1 MLKYLAK
8 ISMDIFPSVLA
19 TIIGAYIVNHYINAR
34 PAADTPAAVVA
45 PADAGKNG
53 KPADMAN
60 LPAPGVKAKG
70 VSEKSISDKG
80 ASDKPAAEKPAETKA
95 TETKPAETKA
105 TETKAADEAASR
117 GRTPAHE
124 KAVAKSSSVASTP
137 AAPTAAP
144 LVEANS
150 APAAASAAA
159 TPDANDLARAAI
171 ERLRKSPEGK
181 AAEKAAEA
189 KSTETRPSET
199 RPSEIKPAEAKPAE
213 AKAAERT
220 PEPAVQEA
228 SRIPEAPRNVTAVPS
243 TVRPLPPPINVSTP
257 SPDAYGSGGSSQA
270 NPPYTASLGND
281 DPNRLTPPADI
292 PVPVIA
298 PPLDLRADAGSPA
311 PRPKTNVADD
321 MLSGM
326 KSMFHAVLPKSATPD

>member
-45 PADAGKNG
+45 PADAGKSG
-53 KPADMAN
+53 KPADVAN
-60 LPAPGVKAKG
+60 LPGPGVKAKG
-70 VSEKSISDKG
+70 VSEKSISEKS
-80 ASDKPAAEKPAETKA
+80 ASDKPAADKAAEAKPAEV
-95 TETKPAETKA
+95 KPAEGKA
-105 TETKAADEAASR
+105 AEVKAADVTPGETASHS
-117 GRTPAHE
+117 RTAAHE
-124 KAVAKSSSVASTP
+124 KSVAKSTP
-137 AAPTAAP
+137 AAP
-144 LVEANS
+144 VVDANS
-150 APAAASAAA
+150 APALASPAA

-189 KSTETRPSET
+189 KSSEIKPVEARSSET
-199 RPSEIKPAEAKPAE
+199 RPI
-213 AKAAERT
+213 ERT
-220 PEPAVQEA
+220 PEAAVQEA
-228 SRIPEAPRNVTAVPS
+228 SRTPEAPRIVTTVPS
-243 TVRPLPPPINVSTP
+243 TIRPLPPPINVSTP
-257 SPDAYGSGGSSQA
+257 SPEAYGNGGASQA
-270 NPPYTASLGND
+270 NPSYTASVGDD
-281 DPNRLTPPADI
+281 DPNRPTPPADI

-298 PPLDLRADAGSPA
+298 PPLDLRADAGATA
-311 PRPKTNVADD
+311 PRPKPNVADD

>member
-34 PAADTPAAVVA
+34 PAADTPAVLVA

-53 KPADMAN
+53 KPGDVAN

-70 VSEKSISDKG
+70 VSEKSISEKS
-80 ASDKPAAEKPAETKA
+80 ASDKPAADKSA
-95 TETKPAETKA
+95 ETKPADTKSA
-105 TETKAADEAASR
+105 DTKAADVAPGEASH
-117 GRTPAHE
+117 GR
-124 KAVAKSSSVASTP
+124 KAALKSSSVASTP
-137 AAPTAAP
+137 AGPTVAPV
-144 LVEANS
+144 VEANS
-150 APAAASAAA
+150 APPAASPAA

-189 KSTETRPSET
+189 KANEIK
-199 RPSEIKPAEAKPAE
+199 PSEIRPAE

-220 PEPAVQEA
+220 PEHAVQEV
-228 SRIPEAPRNVTAVPS
+228 SRIPEAPRNVTAVS
-243 TVRPLPPPINVSTP
+243 SSVRPLPPPINVSTP
-257 SPDAYGSGGSSQA
+257 SADAYGNGGSSQA
-270 NPPYTASLGND
+270 NPPFTASVGND
-281 DPNRLTPPADI
+281 GPNRLTPPADI

-298 PPLDLRADAGSPA
+298 PPLDLRADAGATA
-311 PRPKTNVADD
+311 PQPKTNVADE

-326 KSMFHAVLPKSATPD
+326 KSMFHAVLPKGATPD

>member
-34 PAADTPAAVVA
+34 PAADTPAAVIA
-45 PADAGKNG
+45 PADAGK
-53 KPADMAN
+53 KPADVAN
-60 LPAPGVKAKG
+60 LPGPGVKAKG

-80 ASDKPAAEKPAETKA
+80 AADKAAAEKPAD
-95 TETKPAETKA
+95 
-105 TETKAADEAASR
+105 TKAADEAASH
-117 GRTPAHE
+117 GRNTHE
-124 KAVAKSSSVASTP
+124 KAVAKSTPVAP
-137 AAPTAAP
+137 ASAPV
-144 LVEANS
+144 VEANS
-150 APAAASAAA
+150 SPAA

-189 KSTETRPSET
+189 KSS
-199 RPSEIKPAEAKPAE
+199 EAKPAAE
-213 AKAAERT
+213 AKVIDKT
-220 PEPAVQEA
+220 PEKVSEPALQEA
-228 SRIPEAPRNVTAVPS
+228 SRTPEAPRIVTAVPA

-257 SPDAYGSGGSSQA
+257 SPDAYGAASQA
-270 NPPYTASLGND
+270 NPPYTASVSDD

-298 PPLDLRADAGSPA
+298 PPLDLRADAGAAA
-311 PRPKTNVADD
+311 PMPRAKTNVADE

-326 KSMFHAVLPKSATPD
+326 KSMFHAVLPKGATPD

>member
-45 PADAGKNG
+45 PANAGKNG
-53 KPADMAN
+53 KPADVAN

-70 VSEKSISDKG
+70 VSEKSISEKS
-80 ASDKPAAEKPAETKA
+80 ASDKPAAEKPAETK
-95 TETKPAETKA
+95 PAETKA
-105 TETKAADEAASR
+105 ADVAPGEASH

-137 AAPTAAP
+137 AAPSAAP
-144 LVEANS
+144 VVEASS
-150 APAAASAAA
+150 APAAASPAA

-189 KSTETRPSET
+189 KSTETK
-199 RPSEIKPAEAKPAE
+199 PSEIKPVEAKSSE
-213 AKAAERT
+213 IKAAERT

-243 TVRPLPPPINVSTP
+243 MVRPLPPPINVSTP

-270 NPPYTASLGND
+270 NPPYTASVGND
-281 DPNRLTPPADI
+281 NPNRLTPPADI

-298 PPLDLRADAGSPA
+298 PPLDLRADAGAAA
-311 PRPKTNVADD
+311 PRPKTNVADE

-326 KSMFHAVLPKSATPD
+326 KSMFHAVLPKTATPD

>member
-45 PADAGKNG
+45 PANAGKNG
-53 KPADMAN
+53 KPADVAN

-70 VSEKSISDKG
+70 VSEKSISEKS
-80 ASDKPAAEKPAETKA
+80 ASDKPTAEKPAETKA
-95 TETKPAETKA
+95 
-105 TETKAADEAASR
+105 ADVAPGEAPH

-137 AAPTAAP
+137 AAPSAAP
-144 LVEANS
+144 VVEANS
-150 APAAASAAA
+150 APAAASPAA

-189 KSTETRPSET
+189 KSTETK
-199 RPSEIKPAEAKPAE
+199 PSEIKPSEI
-213 AKAAERT
+213 KAAERT

-243 TVRPLPPPINVSTP
+243 MVRPLPPPINVSTP

-270 NPPYTASLGND
+270 NPPYTASVGND
-281 DPNRLTPPADI
+281 NPNRLTPPADI

-298 PPLDLRADAGSPA
+298 PPLDLRADAGAAA
-311 PRPKTNVADD
+311 PRPKTNVADE

>member
-34 PAADTPAAVVA
+34 PTADTPAAVVA

-53 KPADMAN
+53 KPADVAN

-70 VSEKSISDKG
+70 VSEKSISEKS
-80 ASDKPAAEKPAETKA
+80 AADKPAADKPA
-95 TETKPAETKA
+95 
-105 TETKAADEAASR
+105 AAHD
-117 GRTPAHE
+117 
-124 KAVAKSSSVASTP
+124 KAVAKSSPAASTP
-137 AAPTAAP
+137 AAAP
-144 LVEANS
+144 VVEANS
-150 APAAASAAA
+150 APAAASPTV

-189 KSTETRPSET
+189 KSTETKPS
-199 RPSEIKPAEAKPAE
+199 AEAKSSE
-213 AKAAERT
+213 TKSSESKAAERT
-220 PEPAVQEA
+220 PEQPAVQEA
-228 SRIPEAPRNVTAVPS
+228 SRVPEAPRIVTAVPS

-257 SPDAYGSGGSSQA
+257 SPDAYGNGGSSQA
-270 NPPYTASLGND
+270 NPPYTASVGND
-281 DPNRLTPPADI
+281 NPNRLTPPADI

-298 PPLDLRADAGSPA
+298 PPLDLRADAGAPV
-311 PRPKTNVADD
+311 PRPKTNVADE

>member
-34 PAADTPAAVVA
+34 PAADAPAAVVA
-45 PADAGKNG
+45 PADTGK
-53 KPADMAN
+53 KPADVAN

-80 ASDKPAAEKPAETKA
+80 AADKPAAEK
-95 TETKPAETKA
+95 
-105 TETKAADEAASR
+105 AADAKSADTKSA
-117 GRTPAHE
+117 AHE
-124 KAVAKSSSVASTP
+124 KAVAKSTPSAP
-137 AAPTAAP
+137 AAAP
-144 LVEANS
+144 VVEANS
-150 APAAASAAA
+150 APAAVSPAA

-171 ERLRKSPEGK
+171 ERLRKSPEGR

-189 KSTETRPSET
+189 KSSET
-199 RPSEIKPAEAKPAE
+199 KPAETKPAE
-213 AKAAERT
+213 NKAAERT

-228 SRIPEAPRNVTAVPS
+228 SRAPEAPRIITAAPS

-257 SPDAYGSGGSSQA
+257 SPEAYGNGSGSQA
-270 NPPYTASLGND
+270 NPPYTASIGNV

-298 PPLDLRADAGSPA
+298 PPLDLRADAGAPM
-311 PRPKTNVADD
+311 PRPKTNVADE

>member
-53 KPADMAN
+53 KPADVAN

-70 VSEKSISDKG
+70 VSEKSISEKS
-80 ASDKPAAEKPAETKA
+80 AADKPAADKPAA
-95 TETKPAETKA
+95 
-105 TETKAADEAASR
+105 
-117 GRTPAHE
+117 AHE
-124 KAVAKSSSVASTP
+124 KAVAKSSPATSTP
-137 AAPTAAP
+137 ATPAAAP
-144 LVEANS
+144 VVEANS
-150 APAAASAAA
+150 APAAASPAV

-189 KSTETRPSET
+189 KSTETKSSAEAKSSET
-199 RPSEIKPAEAKPAE
+199 RSPESKSSES
-213 AKAAERT
+213 KAAERT
-220 PEPAVQEA
+220 PEQPAVQEA
-228 SRIPEAPRNVTAVPS
+228 SRVPEAPRVVTAVPS

-257 SPDAYGSGGSSQA
+257 SPDVYGNGGSSQA
-270 NPPYTASLGND
+270 NPPYTASVGND
-281 DPNRLTPPADI
+281 NPNRLTPPADI
-292 PVPVIA
+292 PVPMIA
-298 PPLDLRADAGSPA
+298 PPLDLRADAGAAA
-311 PRPKTNVADD
+311 PRPKTNVADE

>member
-53 KPADMAN
+53 KPADVAN

-70 VSEKSISDKG
+70 VSEKSISDKS
-80 ASDKPAAEKPAETKA
+80 ATDKPAGEKPAEA
-95 TETKPAETKA
+95 
-105 TETKAADEAASR
+105 KAADKAADV

-124 KAVAKSSSVASTP
+124 KAVAKSSPATSTP
-137 AAPTAAP
+137 AAPAAP
-144 LVEANS
+144 VVEANS
-150 APAAASAAA
+150 SPAAPAV

-189 KSTETRPSET
+189 KATETKSTETKST
-199 RPSEIKPAEAKPAE
+199 DIKLPD
-213 AKAAERT
+213 AKAVERKS
-220 PEPAVQEA
+220 EPAVQEA
-228 SRIPEAPRNVTAVPS
+228 SRVPEPPRVVTAVPS
-243 TVRPLPPPINVSTP
+243 TVSPLPPPINVSTP
-257 SPDAYGSGGSSQA
+257 SSEAYGTGGSSQA
-270 NPPYTASLGND
+270 NPPYTASIGND
-281 DPNRLTPPADI
+281 NPNRLTPPADI

-298 PPLDLRADAGSPA
+298 PPLDLRADAGAAAPT
-311 PRPKTNVADD
+311 PRPKTNVADE

-326 KSMFHAVLPKSATPD
+326 KSMFHAVLPKGATPD